1 VYLSSTDPRRGGPGM
16 RPNDARE
23 AARRKKAFG
32 DALDTLLSPTA
43 QEAADALRISPS
55 ALYALAHRSRPQ
67 MPSAERL
74 RDLALVCEAE
84 AERLTLA
91 ARTLLQESSRA
102 DALRK

>member
-1 VYLSSTDPRRGGPGM
+1 V

-23 AARRKKAFG
+23 SARRKKAFG

-43 QEAADALRISPS
+43 QEAADALGISPS

-67 MPSAERL
+67 MPSAGRL

-91 ARTLLQESSRA
+91 ARTLLQEASRA